1 MIIKK
6 QYLSLKIS
14 ILLLMTGMIVLSI
27 PGTGYFLMIK
37 AQNAILK
44 EKQNKLFAL
53 ARLMDQRLE
62 KSFDQILQNAGS
74 LDAPRSQKIAVLN
87 TILKSGTDVIADAEP
102 GIGVGYYSKQ
112 LDAIITYGPSDEL
125 GRKVGQSISPTHQGR
140 EVMKTGQ
147 KMVQT
152 AVLVRGNIMNC
163 MYPVIRNKEIIG
175 YIWANELV
183 EDINRQT
190 EKLKD
195 QFYAIIFTGVF
206 ISFVVSILIAG
217 SVANKVKL
225 VKNGLKAIQDD
236 LDYRI
241 LPRSGEIGEI
251 ITAIN
256 EMAGALSKRKKLE
269 KQMQKADKMAALGE
283 VAAGVAHEIRNP
295 LTAIRG
301 FIQLIQEKTAPRE
314 QTHEYASIAIFE
326 VDRLNKIV
334 EELLYY
340 ARPSDPLKMHQDIN
354 RLLDGVLTLLQ
365 FKFEKQRVGMEK
377 NFLADM
383 PLIPIDEEQIHQVFI
398 NLIINATQAMEN
410 GGKIL
415 ITTEAGGDGF
425 IRIHIEDSGHGIEEK
440 NINRLIDPF
449 FTTRENGTGLGLA
462 VVQRIIDIHHGFMAV
477 SVSRF
482 NGAKITLHLPITGTK
497 TNGE

>member
-1 MIIKK
+1 
-6 QYLSLKIS
+6 
-14 ILLLMTGMIVLSI
+14 MTGMIFLSV

-53 ARLMDQRLE
+53 ARLMDQQLE
-62 KSFDQILQNAGS
+62 KSFDQILQETGS
-74 LDAPRSQKIAVLN
+74 LDLPRSQKIAVLN
-87 TILKSGTDVIADAEP
+87 TILKSRTDAIADADP

-112 LDAIITYGPSDEL
+112 LDAIITYGPSNEL
-125 GRKVGQSISPTHQGR
+125 GRKVGQSISLTHQGR

-183 EDINRQT
+183 EAINRQT
-190 EKLKD
+190 EKLKN

-206 ISFVVSILIAG
+206 ISFVVSVLIAG

-225 VKNGLKAIQDD
+225 IKNGLKAIQND

-241 LPRSGEIGEI
+241 LPRGGEIGEI

-256 EMAGALSKRKKLE
+256 EMAEALSKRKKLE
-269 KQMQKADKMAALGE
+269 EQMQKADKMAALGE

-340 ARPSDPLKMHQDIN
+340 ARPSDPLKVHQDIN
-354 RLLDGVLTLLQ
+354 HLLNGVLTLLQ
-365 FKFEKQRVGMEK
+365 FKFEKQGVGVEK
-377 NFLADM
+377 SFMAAM
-383 PLIPIDEEQIHQVFI
+383 PLIPIDEEQIRQVFI

-415 ITTEAGGDGF
+415 ITTEAGKDGF
-425 IRIHIEDSGHGIEEK
+425 VRIHIEDSGHGIEGK
-440 NINRLIDPF
+440 NINRLTDPF

-462 VVQRIIDIHHGFMAV
+462 VVQRIIDMHHGFMAV

>member
-1 MIIKK
+1 VIIKK

-14 ILLLMTGMIVLSI
+14 ILLLMTGMIFLSV

-53 ARLMDQRLE
+53 AKLMDQRLE
-62 KSFDQILQNAGS
+62 KSFDQILQEAGS
-74 LDAPRSQKIAVLN
+74 LDATRSKKIAVLN
-87 TILKSGTDVIADAEP
+87 TILKSETDIIAAAEP

-125 GRKVGQSISPTHQGR
+125 GRKVGQSISPTHKGR

-183 EDINRQT
+183 EEINHQT
-190 EKLKD
+190 EKLKN

-225 VKNGLKAIQDD
+225 VKNGLKTIQEN

-241 LPRSGEIGEI
+241 RPRGGEIGEI

-256 EMAGALSKRKKLE
+256 EMAEALSKRKKLE
-269 KQMQKADKMAALGE
+269 EQMQKADKMAALGE

-314 QTHEYASIAIFE
+314 QTHEYTSIAIFE

-334 EELLYY
+334 EELLSY
-340 ARPSDPLKMHQDIN
+340 ARPSDPMKVAQDIN
-354 RLLDGVLTLLQ
+354 RLLEGVLTLLQ
-365 FKFEKQRVGMEK
+365 FKFEKQGVTVEK
-377 NFLADM
+377 NFLAAM
-383 PLIPIDEEQIHQVFI
+383 PFIPIDEEQIRQVFI

-410 GGKIL
+410 GGKLL
-415 ITTEAGGDGF
+415 ITTEAGQNDF
-425 IRIHIEDSGHGIEEK
+425 IRIHIEDSGHGIDAK
-440 NINRLIDPF
+440 NIKRLTDPF

-462 VVQRIIDIHHGFMAV
+462 VVQRIIDMHHGFMAV

-497 TNGE
+497 TNDA